1 VLEADHVSDHRGS
14 DAMKEG
20 GAGPMVTTFA
30 SPGRYVQGQGTIRNL
45 AEVLRQVGSGK
56 PLILQ
61 DAVVAQVV
69 EGPLSSV
76 ADALHVGFAGE
87 CSPREIDRVSG
98 LARDGGADAVVGV
111 GGGKTLDTAKAVAHP
126 AGLPLII
133 VPTVASSDA
142 PTSSLS
148 VVYNEEGIFLEFR
161 FFGRNPDVVVVDTA
175 IVAKAPV
182 RFLVA
187 GIGDGLSTYFEADAS
202 SRTRQ
207 RTVAGG
213 APTLAALALARL
225 CYDTLL
231 EHGLSAKLAAEQG
244 AVTPAVEKV
253 VEANTLL
260 SGLGFESGGLAAA
273 HSIHDG
279 LTILPD
285 THHFLHGE
293 KVAFGTISMLM
304 LEERPAEVVEEVV
317 DFCLEV
323 GLPVTLGDIGLEG
336 INQEELE
343 KVSVAA
349 CAEGETIHN
358 EPFDVYPEAVA
369 DAILAADAFGRRQRT
384 ELVDRAQ
391 GATVGRKTTT
401 SEDRTGQQRA
411 ARCGTSAAEGP

>member
-1 VLEADHVSDHRGS
+1 
-14 DAMKEG
+14 
-20 GAGPMVTTFA
+20 
-30 SPGRYVQGQGTIRNL
+30 
-45 AEVLRQVGSGK
+45 
-56 PLILQ
+56 
-61 DAVVAQVV
+61 
-69 EGPLSSV
+69 
-76 ADALHVGFAGE
+76 
-87 CSPREIDRVSG
+87 
-98 LARDGGADAVVGV
+98 
-111 GGGKTLDTAKAVAHP
+111 
-126 AGLPLII
+126 
-133 VPTVASSDA
+133 VASSDA

-213 APTLAALALARL
+213 TPTLAALALARL